1 MIAAP
6 ARWAAELTPVTPAAA
21 AKSRTIRSC
30 RRSAFTGLRTRLPI
44 ARRSS
49 SASLGIA
56 SGSHG
61 GLSPGGGASGVRS
74 FIIVIIITPDAP
86 SIVAWWYFVSSA
98 QLPSSR
104 PSMT

>member
-1 MIAAP
+1 M
-6 ARWAAELTPVTPAAA
+6 
-21 AKSRTIRSC
+21 RSC
-30 RRSAFTGLRTRLPI
+30 SRIALAGLRTRLAI

-49 SASLGIA
+49 SASLGIS